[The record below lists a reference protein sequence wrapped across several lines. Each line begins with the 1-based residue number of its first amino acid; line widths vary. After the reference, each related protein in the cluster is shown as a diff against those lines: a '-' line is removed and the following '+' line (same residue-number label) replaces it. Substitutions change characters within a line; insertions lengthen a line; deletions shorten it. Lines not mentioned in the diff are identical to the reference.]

1 MIWTIPG
8 KVRNYTYQLINGPGG
23 EDNNK
28 YLVSGDRL
36 LAAQSFTTE
45 GNHSIQ
51 ARVTDDEGESLDKN
65 LTINVVD
72 PTWDGDGDGLGI
84 EQELIAGTNPDNP
97 DTDGDGANDG
107 AEVTAG
113 TDPLDSSVYP
123 NRSPRDLNSTTAL
136 TILENQPAGTTV
148 GEFNAT
154 DPDGD
159 AVTYHFVTGENNNS
173 LFTLDTNGT
182 LKAATTFDYESN
194 ASSYTIRVQAKDDQN
209 ATVEDNFI
217 VSLIDYN
224 EGEVPAVGDGTTA
237 NPYQIATL
245 GHLRWLSITP
255 SVWNAEFLQVADINA
270 STTKE
275 WEGGAGFSPI
285 GDSGSQFTGVF
296 NGGGYL
302 IYNLFIDRPATST
315 IGMFGRVTGKIT
327 DLSLIDLN
335 VTGKSTVGG
344 LVAFPQGEITRCYVS
359 GWVNGSGQSI
369 GGLAGN
375 LSNSGVVEQCVAQVE
390 VNAGSSS
397 ANIGGIIGFIRGVVK
412 NSYSTGQVTGN
423 NSSGGFVGYS
433 IGGTI
438 LNSYSTGKVT
448 SQYNGSG
455 FVKLDSSSSATGCF
469 WDTTTSEWTST
480 SGGGTGKTTANMKI
494 LATFTNAGWDFNNIW
509 EMPENDYP
517 FLKWQIRN
525 SPPADFNATAL
536 LSIAE
541 NQLVGMVVGEFNAT
555 DPDGD
560 AITYHFVSGD
570 NNNSLF
576 TLDTN
581 GTIKTAT
588 TFDYE
593 SNASS
598 YTITVQAKDELNATT
613 EGNFTVTLLDA
624 YEDTDGD
631 GFRDSFEVS
640 IGSNLSDANSTPLG
654 YGFIAWYPFDGNFS
668 DISGNGNDAT
678 NYDSNFT
685 KDRFGV
691 AGKALFFDGVDDR
704 VKLPHTTLNGSTEFT
719 YNLWYKMEDRA
730 DSYGAFLSG
739 ANDQKDNEILL
750 QINSHLKFDIWDNLN
765 QLKGDYQRGVEW
777 ENIWRMLT
785 FVRTNQQIQIYLEDQ
800 LFETFEYSHDALSI
814 DEGGLWIGPD
824 QDSVGGGWDATQH
837 LYGVV
842 DEVKVYKRPLTSSE
856 VSFLYSKDS
865 ASIVDLSLP
874 KRVID
879 WNQTFSGLNET
890 SGAIVLDANASGHNS
905 EWVNLVAPE
914 NAVTGFPSSGFHAS
928 HPLPGWLQME
938 FLKPNI

>member
-1 MIWTIPG
+1 MSTGILYYQQQNRPPYDLELNNTYALLNKDVNTTIGSFIPYDLDDPG

-23 EDNNK
+23 EDNSK

-51 ARVTDDEGESLDKN
+51 ARVTDDEGESFDKN

-84 EQELIAGTNPDNP
+84 EQELIAGTNPHNP

-113 TDPLDSSVYP
+113 TNPLDSSVYP
-123 NRSPRDLNSTTAL
+123 NRSPRDLNSTTTL

-296 NGGGYL
+296 NGGGHL

-359 GWVNGSGQSI
+359 GWVSASGSGI
-369 GGLAGN
+369 GGLAGS
-375 LSNSGVVEQCVAQVE
+375 LSNSGVVEQCVAH
-390 VNAGSSS
+390 
-397 ANIGGIIGFIRGVVK
+397 
-412 NSYSTGQVTGN
+412 
-423 NSSGGFVGYS
+423 
-433 IGGTI
+433 
-438 LNSYSTGKVT
+438 
-448 SQYNGSG
+448 
-455 FVKLDSSSSATGCF
+455 KL
-469 WDTTTSEWTST
+469 
-480 SGGGTGKTTANMKI
+480 K
-494 LATFTNAGWDFNNIW
+494 
-509 EMPENDYP
+509 
-517 FLKWQIRN
+517 
-525 SPPADFNATAL
+525 
-536 LSIAE
+536 
-541 NQLVGMVVGEFNAT
+541 
-555 DPDGD
+555 
-560 AITYHFVSGD
+560 
-570 NNNSLF
+570 
-576 TLDTN
+576 
-581 GTIKTAT
+581 
-588 TFDYE
+588 
-593 SNASS
+593 
-598 YTITVQAKDELNATT
+598 
-613 EGNFTVTLLDA
+613 
-624 YEDTDGD
+624 
-631 GFRDSFEVS
+631 
-640 IGSNLSDANSTPLG
+640 
-654 YGFIAWYPFDGNFS
+654 
-668 DISGNGNDAT
+668 
-678 NYDSNFT
+678 
-685 KDRFGV
+685 
-691 AGKALFFDGVDDR
+691 
-704 VKLPHTTLNGSTEFT
+704 
-719 YNLWYKMEDRA
+719 
-730 DSYGAFLSG
+730 
-739 ANDQKDNEILL
+739 
-750 QINSHLKFDIWDNLN
+750 
-765 QLKGDYQRGVEW
+765 
-777 ENIWRMLT
+777 
-785 FVRTNQQIQIYLEDQ
+785 
-800 LFETFEYSHDALSI
+800 
-814 DEGGLWIGPD
+814 
-824 QDSVGGGWDATQH
+824 
-837 LYGVV
+837 
-842 DEVKVYKRPLTSSE
+842 
-856 VSFLYSKDS
+856 
-865 ASIVDLSLP
+865 
-874 KRVID
+874 
-879 WNQTFSGLNET
+879 
-890 SGAIVLDANASGHNS
+890 
-905 EWVNLVAPE
+905 
-914 NAVTGFPSSGFHAS
+914 
-928 HPLPGWLQME
+928 
-938 FLKPNI
+938 